1 MAQRLDQGHS
11 PAGSADAYNQLVR
24 YGYSPSI
31 VSHTKA
37 GQELEKA
44 LAINNQLSEAHASL
58 GWVHFCFEW
67 DWAASEK
74 SFQRA
79 LEINPYNPE
88 ARRWYSRLLW
98 ILNRG
103 EDALREI
110 DTGIRLDPQSPIMQ
124 WARVNV
130 LVFLGRTGEAMEA
143 ANKAVELDPGYSK
156 AILAKVQAHTLN
168 GDHAKALELAELG
181 IQQHNNH
188 VAYLASKALALA
200 RLGNRVEAR
209 GVLNE
214 VIEKSRQ
221 SPVPKSSIAL
231 IHCHLGDHDTAVG
244 LLEEALAEKGSNLA
258 FSYVEGD
265 WPGLHNN
272 TRFQTI
278 WKQMGL
284 PPKSKP

>member
-1 MAQRLDQGHS
+1 MCIRDSSKDPTFALAHVGI
-11 PAGSADAYNQLVR
+11 ADAYNQLVR

-58 GWVHFCFEW
+58 GWVQFCFEW

-79 LEINPYNPE
+79 LKINPNNPE

-130 LVFLGRTGEAMEA
+130 LVFLSRTREAMEA

-156 AILAKVQAHTLN
+156 AILAQVQAHTLN
-168 GDHAKALELAELG
+168 GDHAKALELANQGL
-181 IQQHNNH
+181 
-188 VAYLASKALALA
+188 S
-200 RLGNRVEAR
+200 
-209 GVLNE
+209 
-214 VIEKSRQ
+214 
-221 SPVPKSSIAL
+221 L
-231 IHCHLGDHDTAVG
+231 IH
-244 LLEEALAEKGSNLA
+244 
-258 FSYVEGD
+258 
-265 WPGLHNN
+265 
-272 TRFQTI
+272 I
-278 WKQMGL
+278 
-284 PPKSKP
+284 